1 MHLLIINLDPI
12 FIIIYFYS
20 LHGDSQ
26 AMELTHPPQGNE
38 DEHWGGRFWLGFRMS
53 PIIIIYSFIPYV
65 QMEK

>member
-1 MHLLIINLDPI
+1 LPMHLLIINLDPI

-38 DEHWGGRFWLGFRMS
+38 DEHWGGRF
-53 PIIIIYSFIPYV
+53 
-65 QMEK
+65 